1 MDRLEAMSILVAVVE
16 AGSLTGAGRKLNVP
30 LPTVSR
36 KLQELEAHL
45 GTSLLVRSTRRL
57 MLTDA
62 GTAYVTA
69 CRRILGEVNEAERLA
84 TGEYSAPKGELVMT
98 APVAFG
104 RLHVLPAVNAFLAM
118 YPDIDIRMILSDRN
132 AHLLDDHID
141 LAVRIAVLP
150 DSSMVGTR
158 IGFVR
163 QVVCG
168 SPDYFAK
175 HGIPQDP
182 GDLARLPC
190 VTFDAMGS
198 ATAWRFGGG
207 KGRERTIAVRS
218 RLAVNTAEAAV
229 DAAVAGVG
237 LTRVLSYQA
246 QRAIADGALK
256 VVLEAYEPAP
266 LPVYLLHEAQGALPF
281 KMRSF
286 LDFAAPLLRA
296 RLAAAA
302 L

>member
-1 MDRLEAMSILVAVVE
+1 
-16 AGSLTGAGRKLNVP
+16 
-30 LPTVSR
+30 
-36 KLQELEAHL
+36 
-45 GTSLLVRSTRRL
+45 
-57 MLTDA
+57 
-62 GTAYVTA
+62 
-69 CRRILGEVNEAERLA
+69 
-84 TGEYSAPKGELVMT
+84 
-98 APVAFG
+98 
-104 RLHVLPAVNAFLAM
+104 
-118 YPDIDIRMILSDRN
+118 
-132 AHLLDDHID
+132 
-141 LAVRIAVLP
+141 
-150 DSSMVGTR
+150 
-158 IGFVR
+158 
-163 QVVCG
+163 
-168 SPDYFAK
+168 
-175 HGIPQDP
+175 
-182 GDLARLPC
+182 
-190 VTFDAMGS
+190 MGS